1 MIKKIFISAMLTLV
15 GLTGQGQ
22 IKCHIKGK
30 LMSDKVGDE
39 VVICKKGTDLRVND
53 APQLHH
59 KAVNGYFECDIES
72 DLPEMY
78 EVFSYKQYVDGV
90 WYAGRFL
97 VENGT
102 VNIEIYDDKE
112 PKIVSTGDEGLLH
125 QAMDSVIDTRF
136 CNEIMS
142 IRNEME
148 EHREK
153 YFKPDFLSY
162 VEHERKLGHIHTGYS
177 SKREDY
183 TDEGWRLFQ
192 RQGSLSHLI
201 RPFMAEYYEQHPMLW
216 AYYDILEDIE
226 MLKHAAVYQNFNS
239 TPYENMVA
247 LYESKLCNLYK
258 DHPVHRQIATA
269 LAALRL
275 QPGKLY
281 IDYNVRNAEG
291 KLVPVSSLI
300 KGKVALIDLWASW
313 CGSCR
318 RHSMAMI
325 PVYERYKDKGF
336 TVVAIARESKQ
347 EDMEKAAKKDGYPWT
362 SLLELKDENHIWEK
376 NGAGNAGGA
385 MFLIDRDGTIL
396 STSTETE
403 ELEPL
408 IKKALNVE

>member
-15 GLTGQGQ
+15 GLTGQAQ

-39 VVICKKGTDLRVND
+39 VVICKIGTDLRVND
-53 APQLHH
+53 ASELHH
-59 KAVNGYFECDIES
+59 KAVNGQFECDIEA

-112 PKIVSTGDEGLLH
+112 PKIVSTGDEGRLY
-125 QAMDSVIDTRF
+125 QAMDSIVDIRF
-136 CNEIMS
+136 RNEIMS

-216 AYYDILEDIE
+216 AYYDILGDIE

>member
-216 AYYDILEDIE
+216 AYYDILGDIE